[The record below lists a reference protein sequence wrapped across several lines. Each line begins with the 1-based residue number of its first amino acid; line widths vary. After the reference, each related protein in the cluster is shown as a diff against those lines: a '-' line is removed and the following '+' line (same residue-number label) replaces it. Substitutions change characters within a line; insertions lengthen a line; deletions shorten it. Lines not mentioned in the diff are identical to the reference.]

1 MYPYHAKIRQR
12 IRNGELVTSYYAT
25 DYPGIGEC
33 CVLVFST
40 FPYKRPIR
48 PHKYAQYKDV
58 LPRKEGGPE

>member
-12 IRNGELVTSYYAT
+12 IQNGELIASYYEKN
-25 DYPGIGEC
+25 YPGIGEC

-48 PHKYAQYKDV
+48 PYKYAQYKDI
-58 LPRKEGGPE
+58 LPKEADNRE